1 MQCGITL
8 VLGKLPSYP
17 PQLIGWSLRFCFWW
31 FLWKKMENCQWNL
44 CFCPDLDVSS
54 SFSQISHFVTFH
66 ANVSRSWV
74 DQSCATADSQS
85 PRSKISRG
93 AWTWPSHATLILPK
107 TYQDLSQ
114 VDACTQSSQ
123 QRTYCCLIVSACF
136 VIWWLY
142 QTKLWTARS
151 HTFQQSVMDTKPDC
165 LHRSGMA
172 RRVHI
177 NSHGELLEKS
187 SSSTS
192 MITKVSTCDLASC
205 HLTWTLLPSMNFRI
219 RAVQLG
225 MQAWLHNP
233 GTFAPSASWR
243 MISKAI
249 WDSLVLVHHFLEVAF
264 SHSHHSKSRSILIS
278 SPFVFLMCAFLPSN
292 RVHDCSLKIWRWNM
306 SEGAGSGGGVLP
318 QKQCLNHSI
327 CMYSPWSAWQF
338 NDVLVT

>member
-1 MQCGITL
+1 MNFTQ
-8 VLGKLPSYP
+8 
-17 PQLIGWSLRFCFWW
+17 
-31 FLWKKMENCQWNL
+31 
-44 CFCPDLDVSS
+44 DVSGLK
-54 SFSQISHFVTFH
+54 
-66 ANVSRSWV
+66 
-74 DQSCATADSQS
+74 
-85 PRSKISRG
+85 P
-93 AWTWPSHATLILPK
+93 
-107 TYQDLSQ
+107 SQ

-123 QRTYCCLIVSACF
+123 QPTYCVVALCQRF

-177 NSHGELLEKS
+177 NSHGELLGKVVQFY
-187 SSSTS
+187 STS
-192 MITKVSTCDLASC
+192 MITKVSTCVLASC

-264 SHSHHSKSRSILIS
+264 SHSHHSKSRSFSSILYWSVVHLCSWCALFCPQIEYMTVPWRSEDWICQKGQVRAQIFFHRS
-278 SPFVFLMCAFLPSN
+278 SA
-292 RVHDCSLKIWRWNM
+292 
-306 SEGAGSGGGVLP
+306 
-318 QKQCLNHSI
+318 
-327 CMYSPWSAWQF
+327 
-338 NDVLVT
+338 